1 MRSGRRS
8 KSFGKNKVKLNDAEI
23 ITAIGTPLDADETL
37 HDEGLERQLADQ
49 ASSGIERILVAGS
62 MGVMQMLRDSTYR
75 SLVSTASDR
84 WRAGELLVGVGDT
97 GFARTRDRIEL
108 VTQYKIDGVVVLT
121 PYLFKFTQQQ
131 LGEYFVA
138 LADCSPVPVYLYDL
152 PALTGTSLD
161 METYHIVARHPN
173 IHGAKIS
180 GRLEV
185 ALELMEQFGSKFRI
199 IVSAPDKLDN
209 LLRDGILK
217 HLDGMFSI
225 APHWV
230 NEILRAAAEADW
242 SRAAEYQAKLNQLR
256 DVLLQASNVMAAY
269 TVMMNAGG
277 IPGAFHGLPHRAL
290 SADERERIVSTAV
303 VTELVAARETAR
315 SHR

>member
-108 VTQYKIDGVVVLT
+108 VTQYKIDGS
-121 PYLFKFTQQQ
+121 
-131 LGEYFVA
+131 E
-138 LADCSPVPVYLYDL
+138 S
-152 PALTGTSLD
+152 
-161 METYHIVARHPN
+161 
-173 IHGAKIS
+173 
-180 GRLEV
+180 
-185 ALELMEQFGSKFRI
+185 
-199 IVSAPDKLDN
+199 
-209 LLRDGILK
+209 
-217 HLDGMFSI
+217 
-225 APHWV
+225 
-230 NEILRAAAEADW
+230 
-242 SRAAEYQAKLNQLR
+242 
-256 DVLLQASNVMAAY
+256 
-269 TVMMNAGG
+269 
-277 IPGAFHGLPHRAL
+277 
-290 SADERERIVSTAV
+290 
-303 VTELVAARETAR
+303 
-315 SHR
+315 